1 MHIKINFMDVFN
13 NSIGSK
19 IIVSKLKGYTKMCTP
34 SFRFFIIPES
44 QVIVKFWLGY
54 MEEVIYILHKN
65 ILNIFGTIYKNEIEA
80 RQSMKKQKYD
90 VTINL

>member
-34 SFRFFIIPES
+34 SFGFFYNARKSGHCKVLTRIHGKLFTYYIR
-44 QVIVKFWLGY
+44 
-54 MEEVIYILHKN
+54 IY
-65 ILNIFGTIYKNEIEA
+65 
-80 RQSMKKQKYD
+80 
-90 VTINL
+90 